1 MDGNVELNNFDP
13 YENTNKSYEYIEKEF
28 DFSFLDDIKEITGYL
43 VIHNTRL
50 RTLRFK
56 SLQLIRGQNLIH
68 ATSFFVDNNSN
79 LEHLDLTNLRGD
91 DF

>member
-1 MDGNVELNNFDP
+1 VDGNVELNNFDP

-56 SLQLIRGQNLIH
+56 SLQLIRGKNLIH
-68 ATSFFVDNNSN
+68 ATSIFVDNNSN